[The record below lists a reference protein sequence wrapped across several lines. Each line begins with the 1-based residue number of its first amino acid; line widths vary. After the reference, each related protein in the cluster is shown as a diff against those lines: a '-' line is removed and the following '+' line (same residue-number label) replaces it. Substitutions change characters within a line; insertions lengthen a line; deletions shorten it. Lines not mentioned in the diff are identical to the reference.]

1 MTLRTSHRPSRKSA
15 SLVDKRARPIEGAFD
30 SRDVGIGILLVL
42 LGCGLLTGLFQA
54 AESLH
59 FDTLLVAS
67 KSIYNVIAGVRA
79 IGMGIGQ
86 MLLGLTQMF
95 GFAALAALSIA
106 AALSILSGAVRIG
119 AHTLPQLSTVWNLLS
134 QTLQLVLKF
143 LAIPLSGG
151 RSQEKQP
158 SPKAAET
165 SLEAKPY
172 SPARQRRAA

>member
-1 MTLRTSHRPSRKSA
+1 MSLRTSHSSLPQSA
-15 SLVDKRARPIEGAFD
+15 SLEAKRARPIEGGFD
-30 SRDVGIGILLVL
+30 SRDVGMGILLVL
-42 LGCGLLTGLFQA
+42 LGCGLLTGLFEA

-67 KSIYNVIAGVRA
+67 KSIYNVITGVRS

-86 MLLGLTQMF
+86 MLFGLTQMF
-95 GFAALAALSIA
+95 GFAVLAVLSIA
-106 AALSILSGAVRIG
+106 SVLSILSGAVRIG

-134 QTLQLVLKF
+134 QTLQLVLRF

-151 RSQEKQP
+151 RSQERQS
-158 SPKAAET
+158 SPKADT
-165 SLEAKPY
+165 SLEARLY